1 MNAPP
6 TTPRW
11 LNVWAVVTVLATVP
25 LLLLG
30 AEVTSRDV
38 GMADQVSLRTPWH
51 ILTIDLR
58 EYGLGFVI
66 EHSHRTAGWLVGVCT
81 IVLTV
86 SLWLKEPR
94 RWLRRLGMAAL
105 VAVIAQ
111 GVLGIFRVQ
120 LNALFGRHLA
130 LVHGCFAQ

>member
-38 GMADQVSLRTPWH
+38 GMADQVPLRTPWH

-66 EHSHRTAGWLVGVCT
+66 EHSHRTAGWLVAICT
-81 IVLTV
+81 IVLAGSLCV
-86 SLWLKEPR
+86 SEPR
-94 RWLRRLGMAAL
+94 RWRCWLRTAAL
-105 VAVIAQ
+105 VWVI
-111 GVLGIFRVQ
+111 L
-120 LNALFGRHLA
+120 
-130 LVHGCFAQ
+130 HG